1 MKEWTFFQEN
11 FDIDNILWIVG
22 YKNENLVEFCTVG
35 HHNIH
40 ILIKCVLVEQTT
52 AQLFFSRPSFLMRM
66 NSVEHIIKHKATV
79 LRFATVGCG
88 M

>member
-1 MKEWTFFQEN
+1 MNIFFQEN
-11 FDIDNILWIVG
+11 FDIENILWIVG
-22 YKNENLVEFCTVG
+22 CKNENLVEFCTVG
-35 HHNIH
+35 HHIIH
-40 ILIKCVLVEQTT
+40 IVLIRCVLVKQTT
-52 AQLFFSRPSFLMRM
+52 AQLFFSIPSFLMRM